1 MKVAKSVA
9 GIVFGAL
16 LTGPVQAAEKPD
28 TGQALSRMH
37 LGNAKYALYHADPF
51 NALTRIAVAAEQ
63 PLTPADARQLA
74 LLQGSA
80 ALGWGMPTQAGQ
92 VLQQV
97 LDQDISDEATRVRA
111 HYWLS
116 RLYFSQNQPQ
126 QARPHY
132 EKIAGMAASDK
143 RGETHYLSEA
153 QWDKLH
159 YMAANIQVLEDA
171 PESYSEQLSDTDI
184 EAYYLLYNRG
194 VMAFQRNQLREAEAF
209 FAQAQQG
216 LSTHLS
222 PGRKKTQGLM
232 SWLGLS
238 KDNQPEQVSAAEY
251 QALLNQI
258 LLARGQTLLAEGKL
272 AQATDAFGQI
282 SGQTLARDEA
292 LLGYG
297 WALAQGDDWPMAMGV
312 WQFLTEQPENL
323 YTLQA
328 RHALGLGYAKHK
340 GYQDALQHFEALDDA
355 LIEAVEEL
363 DTLKQRVAQPK
374 YWFVIGNAL
383 SHDNPGEPLPSAYVT
398 WPQVH
403 RDILKRIVTTEQAQS
418 SYALLQHLRTLSDM
432 RDMLDQK
439 QDDIRQFTMLIDE
452 RRVEHARR
460 VSAIDTAS
468 HDDTL
473 RTLTE
478 QAGALRERLQK
489 AAREAEQADTDDEY
503 FAAIAQLARP
513 GQQPQLTRLQS
524 ASKQLRLL
532 QQHDKA
538 KPAHQARLQRLKGI
552 LQWQIDDEFVPLMWQ
567 YNKQLD
573 SLDSLRKEAAQRLHA
588 LEQLVAN
595 PAMFDEQQARVDAA
609 AVQIASR
616 QQEVSQLADTV
627 ISTLISRTRQALE
640 TRRSYLLEQQT
651 TTRLALLQL
660 RDRWQPDEQG
670 GGQ

>member
-1 MKVAKSVA
+1 MKIAKTVA
-9 GIVFGAL
+9 GLVFGAL
-16 LTGPVQAAEKPD
+16 LTVPAHATDEPHSP
-28 TGQALSRMH
+28 QALSRLH
-37 LGNAKYALYHADPF
+37 LGNAKYALYHADPLT
-51 NALTRIAVAAEQ
+51 ALTRMAVAATQ
-63 PLTPADARQLA
+63 PLTAADARQLA

-80 ALGWGMPTQAGQ
+80 ALGWGMPAQAGQ
-92 VLQQV
+92 VLQDV
-97 LDQDISDEATRVRA
+97 LDQDINDEATRVRA

-116 RLYFSQNQPQ
+116 RLYFSQNQVP
-126 QARPHY
+126 QARHHY
-132 EKIAGMAASDK
+132 EKIAAMAASDK
-143 RGETHYLSEA
+143 RGDTHYLTES

-159 YMAANIQVLEDA
+159 YMAANIQVLASA
-171 PESYSEQLSDTDI
+171 PEAYSEQLSSTDI

-194 VMAFQRNQLREAEAF
+194 VMAFQQNQLREAEALF
-209 FAQAQQG
+209 GQAQQG
-216 LSTHLS
+216 LSSHLS
-222 PGRKKTQGLM
+222 PGREPAQGLL
-232 SWLGLS
+232 SWLGLGNNS
-238 KDNQPEQVSAAEY
+238 QPEQVSVAEY

-328 RHALGLGYAKHK
+328 RHALGLGYAQHK
-340 GYQDALQHFEALDDA
+340 GYQDALQHFEALDAALSDA
-355 LIEAVEEL
+355 VDEL
-363 DTLKQRVAQPK
+363 DALKQRVAEPN
-374 YWFVIGNAL
+374 YWFAIGNAL
-383 SHDNPGEPLPSAYVT
+383 AHDHTGEPLPSAYVS

-432 RDMLDQK
+432 RELLTQK
-439 QDDIRQFTMLIDE
+439 QHDIRQFTMLIDE

-460 VSAIDTAS
+460 VRAIDTAS

-473 RTLTE
+473 RTLSA
-478 QAGALRERLQK
+478 QSQALRTRIEQ
-489 AAREAEQADTDDEY
+489 AAREAEQARTQDAY
-503 FAAIAQLARP
+503 FAAIAQLAKP
-513 GQQPQLTRLQS
+513 EQQPQLARLQTAS
-524 ASKQLRLL
+524 AQLQSL
-532 QQHDKA
+532 QQHNRA
-538 KPAHQARLQRLKGI
+538 KPEHQARLQRLQGI

-567 YNKQLD
+567 YKKQLNT
-573 SLDSLRKEAAQRLHA
+573 LDDLRHEAAQRLQA

-595 PAMFDEQQARVDAA
+595 PAMFDAQQARVDAA
-609 AVQIASR
+609 AAQIATR
-616 QQEVSQLADTV
+616 QQEVARLADTV
-627 ISTLISRTRQALE
+627 VATLISRTRQALE

-660 RDRWQPDEQG
+660 RDRWQPAGQG
-670 GGQ
+670 GMQ